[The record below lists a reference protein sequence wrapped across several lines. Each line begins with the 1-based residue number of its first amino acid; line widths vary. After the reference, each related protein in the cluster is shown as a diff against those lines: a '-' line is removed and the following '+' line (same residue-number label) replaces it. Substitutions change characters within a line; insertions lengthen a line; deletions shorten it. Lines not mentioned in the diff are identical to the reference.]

1 MKKNINEEIERIKSL
16 FTEERLYGNLI
27 VEEEETGNEEGDGEE
42 KDPFSKDAVKQGKKK
57 DKTDNIIKNKQ
68 SKKSE
73 KDELEACNTSLKRYH
88 QSFFNINPVK
98 RRDVIKVIGT
108 EGKYKTQL
116 EACITNYKD
125 KLHVRTFAGMTKD
138 EILNMLL
145 VMLDPNGD
153 QKEREKYKSVKP
165 KDSILRNKPTT
176 TITTKKPEN
185 ITDGDGNTWGTVEIV
200 KNRQKVFLIRVVKGE
215 SVVTNNEWSQVNKV
229 LDNFIPALIKAI
241 LSINP
246 ELKTEIKDSNELKV
260 LKTEGTSYSGEQ
272 IKIKVI

>member
-1 MKKNINEEIERIKSL
+1 MGKNINEEIERIKSL

-27 VEEEETGNEEGDGEE
+27 TEQND
-42 KDPFSKDAVKQGKKK
+42 DDDMFSMKKARELKKNAKINNNVDA
-57 DKTDNIIKNKQ
+57 D
-68 SKKSE
+68 
-73 KDELEACNTSLKRYH
+73 DE
-88 QSFFNINPVK
+88 NINTKDRLKGCNKSLNYYHKAFFADNPKSRQDIDTVVDDSGK
-98 RRDVIKVIGT
+98 GIKLHK
-108 EGKYKTQL
+108 EKL
-116 EACITNYKD
+116 EYCVNNYKD
-125 KLHVRTFAGMTKD
+125 KLNVPNFADMSKND
-138 EILNMLL
+138 ILDMLL
-145 VMLDPNGD
+145 IMLDTNKGD
-153 QKEREKYKSVKP
+153 EERNKYKTVTKGGIFKR
-165 KDSILRNKPTT
+165 KDNVTT
-176 TITTKKPEN
+176 SDAIDIIDES
-185 ITDGDGNTWGTVEIV
+185 DGNWGTVEIV